1 MWGVGDPMGFR
12 GCFRRDSGGT
22 DLNTLCSGEY
32 GDPMGFALDPLD
44 PLERGVALDLVVAL
58 DPVVYFSHNQHLSK
72 VYKGY
77 VLTPKYDDGNP
88 NYGR

>member
-1 MWGVGDPMGFR
+1 MSGILGVYPCVGAVSV
-12 GCFRRDSGGT
+12 CI
-22 DLNTLCSGEY
+22 

-44 PLERGVALDLVVAL
+44 PLEQGVALDLVVAL

-77 VLTPKYDDGNP
+77 VLTPKYDDCDP